1 MIVHDQ
7 YASYGLDVHLNTHMF
22 SNPTP
27 DTTAQNQ
34 VLVLN
39 MYLQCSVCFNLEQAL
54 ELYFQ
59 GIVVELD
66 ITFA

>member
-54 ELYFQ
+54 EL
-59 GIVVELD
+59 
-66 ITFA
+66 